1 MPESYPVTDLPPPHP
16 DYFTFESG
24 DAVTFTSVREDP
36 EKSRRG
42 AEIREGFVVLR
53 HAWREVFIVESSL
66 PGHRR
71 ADAKQTKTRVQEWAI
86 QRVRVRTVRR
96 LVDGERVLVAK
107 LPHILGTD
115 APPKPLAQRRGR
127 S

>member
-1 MPESYPVTDLPPPHP
+1 MPESYPTTNLPPPHR
-16 DYFTFESG
+16 DFFTFQAG

-42 AEIREGFVVLR
+42 AEIREGFIVLR
-53 HAWREVFIVESSL
+53 HAWQEVFIVESAL

-71 ADAKQTKTRVQEWAI
+71 ADARQSRAQPKEWALS
-86 QRVRVRTVRR
+86 RVRVRTVQR
-96 LVDGERVLVAK
+96 LVDGERLLVAK

-115 APPKPLAQRRGR
+115 APPKQIAKRGR